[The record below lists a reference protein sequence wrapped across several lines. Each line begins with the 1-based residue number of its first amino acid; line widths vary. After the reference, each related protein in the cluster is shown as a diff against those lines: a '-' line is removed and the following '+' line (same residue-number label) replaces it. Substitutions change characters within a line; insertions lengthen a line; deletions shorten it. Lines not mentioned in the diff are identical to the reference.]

1 MNPLIIGTRGS
12 ALACWQAEHVKSLIE
27 MKTKTPCQIKIIST
41 RGDEDQT
48 TPLPEVGDKGFFTAE
63 IEAELLAETIDI
75 AVHSMKDL
83 PADLG
88 PDFKIGAV
96 PKRFSYRDVLVT
108 NSPMEFKDL
117 PKNATI
123 ATGSL
128 RRGLQVKSLHHD
140 INIVDV
146 RGNIDTRI
154 QKLKDNNWDGLIM
167 AEAAIKRLKLDV
179 PYYQF
184 SNDEMTPAAGQ
195 GAVAIE
201 IASKRT
207 DLNKILSKINHNPSS
222 IAVEI
227 ERHII
232 NKLEGGCKTPVGC
245 LATIHKNKLK
255 IEAYLSDISGTHV
268 IRISDFGQLSD
279 KDEIIENMLIAF
291 IDEGAKKIIDSNGEA
306 LV

>member
-1 MNPLIIGTRGS
+1 MSGGCGMNSVANGKLIKNTKYKNTYVPSAPGDSGGAIGAAS
-12 ALACWQAEHVKSLIE
+12 VLINNSN
-27 MKTKTPCQIKIIST
+27 KKKF
-41 RGDEDQT
+41 
-48 TPLPEVGDKGFFTAE
+48 FFT
-63 IEAELLAETIDI
+63 DN
-75 AVHSMKDL
+75 
-83 PADLG
+83 PYLG
-88 PDFKIGAV
+88 P
-96 PKRFSYRDVLVT
+96 
-108 NSPMEFKDL
+108 
-117 PKNATI
+117 
-123 ATGSL
+123 
-128 RRGLQVKSLHHD
+128 
-140 INIVDV
+140 
-146 RGNIDTRI
+146 
-154 QKLKDNNWDGLIM
+154 
-167 AEAAIKRLKLDV
+167 
-179 PYYQF
+179 QF

-207 DLNKILSKINHNPSS
+207 DLNKVLSKINHNPSS
-222 IAVEI
+222 ISVEI

-291 IDEGAKKIIDSNGEA
+291 IDEGAKKIIDSNREA